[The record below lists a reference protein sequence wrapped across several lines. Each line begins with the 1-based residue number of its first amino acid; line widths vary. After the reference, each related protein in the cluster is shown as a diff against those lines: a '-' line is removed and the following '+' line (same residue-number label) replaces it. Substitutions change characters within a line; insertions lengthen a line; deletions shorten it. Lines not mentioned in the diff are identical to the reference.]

1 MFILLWG
8 NLLIALILG
17 SLKFGIFIEAG
28 RMTMQK
34 DVFSVYS
41 EKCPS
46 RNVLEA
52 ISDKWSILIINI
64 LSMKICRF
72 GELRREVGGISPKM
86 LMQTLQKLERYGF
99 VDRKSYPVLPMKVE
113 YSLTVLGMKLS
124 VILGQLTLWTEMN
137 MSSISQAER
146 SFISKL
152 EHEQKV

>member
-1 MFILLWG
+1 
-8 NLLIALILG
+8 
-17 SLKFGIFIEAG
+17 
-28 RMTMQK
+28 MTMQK